1 MKNHYHKIKKE
12 IMYDIMKHMNDM
24 ELGMEQIRPYLA
36 NEIITQTDECSGLLQ
51 KGEPFS
57 IHQFLMDITIP
68 SHCIENMT
76 SIMVQHGIVDIDSLQ
91 YLTKEQCTNLGL
103 KLGLRALLKRGIV
116 MLRYALYKD
125 TE

>member
-1 MKNHYHKIKKE
+1 
-12 IMYDIMKHMNDM
+12 MYDIMKQMNDM
-24 ELGMEQIRPYLA
+24 ELGMEQIRPYIA

-68 SHCIENMT
+68 SHCIEDMT

-103 KLGLRALLKRGIV
+103 KLGLRALFKRGIV